1 MKWLL
6 LQILT
11 LGAIG
16 ILMGVLEWNEGKRV
30 VSSSAN
36 WTPANNVYITFI
48 IVTVVLSCFYLIFL
62 FEAKKSNNIL
72 ERSFWNLM
80 PKISISVGVL
90 SIILFLV
97 GGTVG
102 PIMAWVEQWRSLLY
116 VFLIYFLFLIFL
128 FIFSIEHKKQRNNNR
143 INKTI
148 FTSYIWTIVLFFVI
162 FFVF

>member
-1 MKWLL
+1 MKWFL

-16 ILMGVLEWNEGKRV
+16 ILMAVLELNEGNRI

-36 WTPANNVYITFI
+36 WTPANNIYITFF

-62 FEAKKSNNIL
+62 FEAKKNNNIFK
-72 ERSFWNLM
+72 RPFWNVM
-80 PKISISVGVL
+80 PKITISVGVL

-102 PIMAWVEQWRSLLY
+102 PIMSWVEQWRSLLY

-148 FTSYIWTIVLFFVI
+148 LTSYIWTIVLFFAI
-162 FFVF
+162 FFVL

>member
-16 ILMGVLEWNEGKRV
+16 ILMAVLELNEGNRI
-30 VSSSAN
+30 VSYSAN
-36 WTPANNVYITFI
+36 WTPVNNIYITFI

-62 FEAKKSNNIL
+62 FEAKKRNNIL

-80 PKISISVGVL
+80 PKITITVGVI
-90 SIILFLV
+90 SITLLLV
-97 GGTVG
+97 GGTLG
-102 PIMAWVEQWRSLLY
+102 PIMTWVEQWRSLLY
-116 VFLIYFLFLIFL
+116 VFLTYFLFLIFL

-148 FTSYIWTIVLFFVI
+148 LTSYIWTIVLFFVI

>member
-1 MKWLL
+1 M
-6 LQILT
+6 
-11 LGAIG
+11 A
-16 ILMGVLEWNEGKRV
+16 VLELNEGNRI
-30 VSSSAN
+30 VSSSSN
-36 WTPANNVYITFI
+36 WAPANNIYITFI

-62 FEAKKSNNIL
+62 FESKKSNNIL

-80 PKISISVGVL
+80 PKISISVGVV

-102 PIMAWVEQWRSLLY
+102 PIMTWVEQWRSLLY

-148 FTSYIWTIVLFFVI
+148 LTSYIWTIVLFFVI